1 MTITTILA
9 TVAIAAVGGVTS
21 FLSLVPQ
28 DAKAIVVSFRHY
40 YFGEC

>member
-1 MTITTILA
+1 VTITTILA